1 MLDHQLIPE
10 WMRSMIFDFIV
21 FDGAVSY
28 ETTPAT
34 SFTAGQT
41 RPAVVRTYLATSPD
55 RIHDLE
61 RKFEQLWDAA
71 NPERPIDE

>member
-1 MLDHQLIPE
+1 MQRDIGVEVRMLDHKLIPD

-34 SFTAGQT
+34 SFTSGQITAGHAPDPAGAAAGAGA
-41 RPAVVRTYLATSPD
+41 RP
-55 RIHDLE
+55 
-61 RKFEQLWDAA
+61 
-71 NPERPIDE
+71 